1 MLRSRR
7 PEEGGGLTS
16 GGVSRSV
23 LRYNCRVW
31 KDTKTRRDRRNA
43 VVRVLALVV
52 VLLATALGAY
62 IVGRSQSPATLNEK
76 DRESLALYAEALD
89 TVRDNYVD
97 QKNIDPKKETYG
109 AIEGMLD
116 SLGDDGHTRFLTP
129 EERKQNDRSLSGT
142 YVGIG
147 IQLEEKNGEVV
158 VAAPINGSPAEE
170 AGISSDDVL
179 LAVDGESVRGDEVS
193 EVVEKVR
200 GPEGTS
206 VELTVRHDGE
216 RRTYDLQRAE
226 IDSPVASWALIP
238 GTDVGL
244 VLLSSFSDDSAQE
257 LQNAFEEAKAAG
269 ARRFILDL
277 RNNPGGRL
285 DQAVDMAGY
294 FLETESVVYI
304 RKDASGER
312 EEITVE
318 GDPEST
324 KAPLAVV
331 VDGGSASSAEILAG
345 ALRDNDRAPVVGETT
360 FGTGTV
366 LSEFVLRDG
375 SSILLGVAEWLTP
388 DGDFIRN
395 TGITP
400 DVRVSLSEG
409 TEPLTPDDVRDL
421 SRDETL
427 QKDAQLRTAYEKLQS
442 Q

>member
-1 MLRSRR
+1 
-7 PEEGGGLTS
+7 
-16 GGVSRSV
+16 
-23 LRYNCRVW
+23 VW
-31 KDTKTRRDRRNA
+31 KTTQTRRDLRNA
-43 VVRVLALVV
+43 VARVLFLVV

-62 IVGRSQSPATLNEK
+62 MVGRSQSPATLDEK
-76 DRESLALYAEALD
+76 DRKSLALYAEALD
-89 TVRDNYVD
+89 TVRKNYVD
-97 QKNIDPKKETYG
+97 QKDIDPRKETYG
-109 AIEGMLD
+109 AIEGMLET
-116 SLGDDGHTRFLTP
+116 LGDGGHTRFLTP
-129 EERKQNDRSLSGT
+129 AERKQNDQSLSGT

-147 IQLEEKNGEVV
+147 VQLETKNGEVV
-158 VAAPINGSPAEE
+158 VAAPIDGSPAEK

-179 LAVDGESVRGDEVS
+179 VAVDGKSVRGDEVS
-193 EVVEKVR
+193 EVVEKVK

-216 RRTYDLQRAE
+216 RRTYNLQRAE

-238 GTDVGL
+238 GTHVAI
-244 VLLSSFSDDSAQE
+244 VLLSSFSDDSSQE

-285 DQAVDMAGY
+285 DQAVEMAGY
-294 FLETESVVYI
+294 FLEPESVVYI

-324 KAPLAVV
+324 EAPLAVV

-345 ALRDNDRAPVVGETT
+345 ALRDNDRAPVIGETT

-400 DVRVSLSEG
+400 DVKVSLSKG
-409 TEPLTPDDVRDL
+409 TEPLTPGDARDL
-421 SRDETL
+421 SRGEIL
-427 QKDAQLRTAYEKLQS
+427 EKDAQLRTAYERLQS

>member
-1 MLRSRR
+1 
-7 PEEGGGLTS
+7 
-16 GGVSRSV
+16 
-23 LRYNCRVW
+23 VW
-31 KDTKTRRDRRNA
+31 KDTKTRRELRIS
-43 VVRVLALVV
+43 VGRVLVLLVL
-52 VLLATALGAY
+52 LLATGFGAY
-62 IVGRSQSPATLNEK
+62 MVGRSQSPATLHKE
-76 DRESLALYAEALD
+76 DRKSVALYAEALD
-89 TVRDNYVD
+89 TVRNNYVD
-97 QKNIDPKKETYG
+97 QKDIDPKKETYG

-129 EERKQNDRSLSGT
+129 EERKQNDQSLSGT

-147 IQLEEKNGEVV
+147 VQLEEKNGEVV
-158 VAAPINGSPAEE
+158 VAAPIDGSPAEE

-193 EVVEKVR
+193 EVVEKVK
-200 GPEGTS
+200 GQEGTS
-206 VELTVRHDGE
+206 VEVTLRHDGE
-216 RRTYDLQRAE
+216 RRTYELQRAE

-238 GTDVGL
+238 GTNVGL
-244 VLLSSFSDDSAQE
+244 VLLSSFSDDSAKE

-285 DQAVDMAGY
+285 DQAVEMAGY
-294 FLETESVVYI
+294 FLEPESVVYI

-312 EEITVE
+312 EEIKVE

-324 KAPLAVV
+324 EAPLAVV
-331 VDGGSASSAEILAG
+331 VDGGTASSAEILAG
-345 ALRDNDRAPVVGETT
+345 TLRDNDRAPVVGETT

-366 LSEFVLRDG
+366 LSEFVLSDG

-400 DVRVSLSEG
+400 DLRVPLPEG
-409 TEPLTPDDVRDL
+409 TEPLTPVDARDL
-421 SRDETL
+421 SRDEIL
-427 QKDAQLRTAYEKLQS
+427 GKDAQLRTAYEELQ
-442 Q
+442 

>member
-1 MLRSRR
+1 
-7 PEEGGGLTS
+7 
-16 GGVSRSV
+16 V
-23 LRYNCRVW
+23 LRYNCCVW
-31 KDTKTRRDRRNA
+31 KDTKTGRDRRNA

-62 IVGRSQSPATLNEK
+62 MVGRSQSPATLDER

-89 TVRDNYVD
+89 TVRNNYVD
-97 QKNIDPKKETYG
+97 QKDIDSKKETYG
-109 AIEGMLD
+109 AIEGMLE

-129 EERKQNDRSLSGT
+129 EERKQNDQSLSGT

-147 IQLEEKNGEVV
+147 VQLEEENGEVV
-158 VAAPINGSPAEE
+158 VAAPIDGSPAEK

-179 LAVDGESVRGDEVS
+179 LAVDGKSVRGDEVS
-193 EVVEKVR
+193 EVVEKVK
-200 GPEGTS
+200 GPEGTN

-226 IDSPVASWALIP
+226 IDSPVASWTLIP

-285 DQAVDMAGY
+285 DQAVEMAGY
-294 FLETESVVYI
+294 FLEPESVVYV

-324 KAPLAVV
+324 EAPLAVM

-388 DGDFIRN
+388 NGDFIRN

-400 DVRVSLSEG
+400 DVKVSLSEG
-409 TEPLTPDDVRDL
+409 TEPLTPDDARDL
-421 SRDETL
+421 SRQDILE
-427 QKDAQLRTAYEKLQS
+427 KDAQLRTAYEKLQG
-442 Q
+442 QY

>member
-1 MLRSRR
+1 
-7 PEEGGGLTS
+7 
-16 GGVSRSV
+16 
-23 LRYNCRVW
+23 
-31 KDTKTRRDRRNA
+31 
-43 VVRVLALVV
+43 
-52 VLLATALGAY
+52 LLAVGLGGFW
-62 IVGRSQSPATLNEK
+62 VGRAQSPATLDRQ
-76 DRESLALYAEALD
+76 DRESVALYAEALD
-89 TVRDNYVD
+89 VVRNNYVD
-97 QKNIDPKKETYG
+97 QEDIDSKKETYG
-109 AIEGMLD
+109 AIKGMLD
-116 SLGDDGHTRFLTP
+116 TLGDDGHTRFLTP
-129 EERKQNDRSLSGT
+129 AEREQNDQSLSGT

-147 IQLEEKNGEVV
+147 VQLEEKNGEVV
-158 VAAPINGSPAEE
+158 VAAPIDGSPAEK

-179 LAVDGESVRGDEVS
+179 LAVDGKSVRGDEVP
-193 EVVEKVR
+193 EVVEKVK
-200 GPEGTS
+200 GPKGTS
-206 VELTVRHDGE
+206 VELTVRQDGE

-244 VLLSSFSDDSAQE
+244 VLLSSFSDNSAQE

-285 DQAVDMAGY
+285 DQAVKMAGY
-294 FLETESVVYI
+294 FLEPESVVYI

-312 EEITVE
+312 EEIKVE

-324 KAPLAVV
+324 EAPLAVV

-366 LSEFVLRDG
+366 LSEFVLKDG

-395 TGITP
+395 TGIAP
-400 DVRVSLSEG
+400 DVRVPLSEG
-409 TEPLTPDDVRDL
+409 TEPLTPDDVSGL
-421 SRDETL
+421 SRQEIL
-427 QKDAQLRTAYEKLQS
+427 KKDAQLRTAYEKLEGQ
-442 Q
+442 

>member
-1 MLRSRR
+1 M
-7 PEEGGGLTS
+7 
-16 GGVSRSV
+16 
-23 LRYNCRVW
+23 LRYNWRVW
-31 KDTKTRRDRRNA
+31 KDTKTRRDLRNA
-43 VVRVLALVV
+43 LARVLLLVV
-52 VLLATALGAY
+52 LVLATAFGAY
-62 IVGRSQSPATLNEK
+62 MVGRSQSPATLNEK
-76 DRESLALYAEALD
+76 DKESVALYAEALD

-97 QKNIDPKKETYG
+97 QKNIDPKKGTYG

-116 SLGDDGHTRFLTP
+116 TLGDGGHTRFLTP
-129 EERKQNDRSLSGT
+129 AEREQNDRSLSGT

-158 VAAPINGSPAEE
+158 VAAPIDGSPAEE

-179 LAVDGESVRGDEVS
+179 LAVDGKSIRGDEVS
-193 EVVEKVR
+193 EVVEKVK

-206 VELTVRHDGE
+206 VELTVRHEGE

-226 IDSPVASWALIP
+226 IDSPVASWAMIP
-238 GTDVGL
+238 GTNVAL

-257 LQNAFEEAKAAG
+257 LQNAFEEAQASG

-285 DQAVDMAGY
+285 DQAVEMAGY
-294 FLETESVVYI
+294 FLEPESIVYI

-324 KAPLAVV
+324 DAPLAVL

-400 DVRVSLSEG
+400 DFNVSLSEG
-409 TEPLTPDDVRDL
+409 TEPITPDDARDL
-421 SRDETL
+421 SRQDILE
-427 QKDAQLRTAYEKLQS
+427 KDAQLRTAYEKLQG

>member
-1 MLRSRR
+1 
-7 PEEGGGLTS
+7 
-16 GGVSRSV
+16 
-23 LRYNCRVW
+23 VW

-62 IVGRSQSPATLNEK
+62 MVGRSQSPATLNEK
-76 DRESLALYAEALD
+76 DREGLALYAEALD
-89 TVRDNYVD
+89 TVRNNYVD
-97 QKNIDPKKETYG
+97 QKNIHPKKETYG
-109 AIEGMLD
+109 AIEGMLET
-116 SLGDDGHTRFLTP
+116 LGDDGHTRFLTP
-129 EERKQNDRSLSGT
+129 AEREQNDQSLSGT

-147 IQLEEKNGEVV
+147 VQLEEKNGEVV
-158 VAAPINGSPAEE
+158 VAAPIDGSPAEE

-179 LAVDGESVRGDEVS
+179 LTVDGKSVKGDEVS
-193 EVVEKVR
+193 EVVEKVK
-200 GPEGTS
+200 GPEGS
-206 VELTVRHDGE
+206 RVELTVRHEGE

-257 LQNAFEEAKAAG
+257 LQNTFEQAKVAG

-285 DQAVDMAGY
+285 DQAVEMAGY
-294 FLETESVVYI
+294 FLEPESVVYI

-324 KAPLAVV
+324 EAPLAVV

-345 ALRDNDRAPVVGETT
+345 ALRDNDRAPVIGETT

-395 TGITP
+395 SGITP
-400 DVRVSLSEG
+400 DVRVPLSEG

-421 SRDETL
+421 SRDKIFE
-427 QKDAQLRTAYEKLQS
+427 KDAQLRTAYAKLQS

>member
-1 MLRSRR
+1 M
-7 PEEGGGLTS
+7 
-16 GGVSRSV
+16 
-23 LRYNCRVW
+23 
-31 KDTKTRRDRRNA
+31 
-43 VVRVLALVV
+43 
-52 VLLATALGAY
+52 
-62 IVGRSQSPATLNEK
+62 
-76 DRESLALYAEALD
+76 LD
-89 TVRDNYVD
+89 T
-97 QKNIDPKKETYG
+97 
-109 AIEGMLD
+109 
-116 SLGDDGHTRFLTP
+116 LGDGGHTRFLTP
-129 EERKQNDRSLSGT
+129 TEREQNDRSLSGT

-147 IQLEEKNGEVV
+147 VQLEEKNGEVV
-158 VAAPINGSPAEE
+158 VAAPIDGSPAEE

-179 LAVDGESVRGDEVS
+179 VAVDGKSVRGDEVS
-193 EVVEKVR
+193 EVVEKVK

-206 VELTVRHDGE
+206 VELTVRHEGE
-216 RRTYDLQRAE
+216 RRSYDLQRAE
-226 IDSPVASWALIP
+226 IDSPVASWAMIP
-238 GTDVGL
+238 GTNVAL

-257 LQNAFEEAKAAG
+257 LQNAFEEAQASG

-285 DQAVDMAGY
+285 DQAVEMAGY
-294 FLETESVVYI
+294 FLEPESVVYI

-324 KAPLAVV
+324 DAPLAVL

-400 DVRVSLSEG
+400 DVKVSLSEG
-409 TEPLTPDDVRDL
+409 TEPLTPDDARDL
-421 SRDETL
+421 SRQDILE
-427 QKDAQLRTAYEKLQS
+427 KDAQLRTAYEKLQG

>member
-1 MLRSRR
+1 M
-7 PEEGGGLTS
+7 
-16 GGVSRSV
+16 
-23 LRYNCRVW
+23 LRYNCCVW
-31 KDTKTRRDRRNA
+31 KDTKTKRDRRNA
-43 VVRVLALVV
+43 VARALALVV

-62 IVGRSQSPATLNEK
+62 LVGRSQSPATLNGK
-76 DRESLALYAEALD
+76 DREGLALYAEALD
-89 TVRDNYVD
+89 TVRNNYVD
-97 QKNIDPKKETYG
+97 QKNIHPKKETYG
-109 AIEGMLD
+109 AIEGMLET
-116 SLGDDGHTRFLTP
+116 LGDDGHTRFLTP
-129 EERKQNDRSLSGT
+129 AEREQNDQSLSGT

-147 IQLEEKNGEVV
+147 VQLEEKNGEVV
-158 VAAPINGSPAEE
+158 IAAPIDGSPAEE

-179 LAVDGESVRGDEVS
+179 LTVDGKSVKGDEVS
-193 EVVEKVR
+193 EVVEKVK
-200 GPEGTS
+200 GPEGS
-206 VELTVRHDGE
+206 RVELTVRHEGE

-257 LQNAFEEAKAAG
+257 LQNTFEQAKVAG

-285 DQAVDMAGY
+285 DQAVEMAGY
-294 FLETESVVYI
+294 FLEPESVVYI

-324 KAPLAVV
+324 EAPLAVV

-345 ALRDNDRAPVVGETT
+345 ALRDNDRAPVIGETT

-395 TGITP
+395 SGITP
-400 DVRVSLSEG
+400 DVRVPLSEG

-421 SRDETL
+421 SRDKIFE
-427 QKDAQLRTAYEKLQS
+427 KDAQLRTAYEKLQS

>member
-1 MLRSRR
+1 L
-7 PEEGGGLTS
+7 
-16 GGVSRSV
+16 V
-23 LRYNCRVW
+23 L
-31 KDTKTRRDRRNA
+31 
-43 VVRVLALVV
+43 
-52 VLLATALGAY
+52 VLLTTALGAY
-62 IVGRSQSPATLNEK
+62 MVGRSQSPATLNEK

-97 QKNIDPKKETYG
+97 QKDIDPKKETYG
-109 AIEGMLD
+109 AIEGMLK

-129 EERKQNDRSLSGT
+129 EERKQNDQSLSGT

-147 IQLEEKNGEVV
+147 VQLEEKNGEVV
-158 VAAPINGSPAEE
+158 VAAPIDGSPAED

-179 LAVDGESVRGDEVS
+179 LAVDGKSVRGDEVS
-193 EVVEKVR
+193 EVVEKVK

-206 VELTVRHDGE
+206 VELTVRHEGE

-226 IDSPVASWALIP
+226 IDSPVASWAMIP
-238 GTDVGL
+238 GTNVAL

-285 DQAVDMAGY
+285 DQAVEMAGY
-294 FLETESVVYI
+294 FLEPESVVYI

-312 EEITVE
+312 EEIKVE

-324 KAPLAVV
+324 EAPLAVV
-331 VDGGSASSAEILAG
+331 VDGGTASSAEILAG
-345 ALRDNDRAPVVGETT
+345 TLRDNDRAPVVGETT

-366 LSEFVLRDG
+366 LSEFVLSDG

-400 DVRVSLSEG
+400 DLRVPLPEG
-409 TEPLTPDDVRDL
+409 TEPLTPVDARDL
-421 SRDETL
+421 SRDEIL
-427 QKDAQLRTAYEKLQS
+427 GKDAQLRTAYEELQ
-442 Q
+442 

>member
-1 MLRSRR
+1 
-7 PEEGGGLTS
+7 
-16 GGVSRSV
+16 
-23 LRYNCRVW
+23 VW
-31 KDTKTRRDRRNA
+31 KDTKTGRDRRNA

-62 IVGRSQSPATLNEK
+62 MVGRSQSPATLDER

-89 TVRDNYVD
+89 TVRNNYVD
-97 QKNIDPKKETYG
+97 QKDIDSKKETYG
-109 AIEGMLD
+109 AIEGMLET
-116 SLGDDGHTRFLTP
+116 LGDDGHTRFLTP
-129 EERKQNDRSLSGT
+129 EERKQNDQSLSGT

-147 IQLEEKNGEVV
+147 VQLEEENGEVV
-158 VAAPINGSPAEE
+158 VAAPIDGSPAEK

-179 LAVDGESVRGDEVS
+179 LAVDGKSVRGDEVS
-193 EVVEKVR
+193 EVVEKVK
-200 GPEGTS
+200 GPEGTN

-226 IDSPVASWALIP
+226 IDSPVASWTLIP

-285 DQAVDMAGY
+285 DQAVEMAGY
-294 FLETESVVYI
+294 FLEPESVVYV

-324 KAPLAVV
+324 EAPLAVM

-388 DGDFIRN
+388 NGDFIRN

-400 DVRVSLSEG
+400 DVKVSLSEG
-409 TEPLTPDDVRDL
+409 TEPLTPDDARDL
-421 SRDETL
+421 SRQDILE
-427 QKDAQLRTAYEKLQS
+427 KDAQLRTAYEKLQG
-442 Q
+442 QY

>member
-1 MLRSRR
+1 ML
-7 PEEGGGLTS
+7 L
-16 GGVSRSV
+16 V
-23 LRYNCRVW
+23 L
-31 KDTKTRRDRRNA
+31 
-43 VVRVLALVV
+43 
-52 VLLATALGAY
+52 LLATGFGAY
-62 IVGRSQSPATLNEK
+62 MVGRSQSPATLDEK
-76 DRESLALYAEALD
+76 DRKSLALYAEALD

-97 QKNIDPKKETYG
+97 QKDINSKKETYG

-129 EERKQNDRSLSGT
+129 AEREQNDKSLSGT

-147 IQLEEKNGEVV
+147 VQLEKKNGEVV
-158 VAAPINGSPAEE
+158 VAAPIDGSPAEA

-179 LAVDGESVRGDEVS
+179 LAVDGKSVRGDEVS
-193 EVVEKVR
+193 EVVEKVK

-226 IDSPVASWALIP
+226 IDSPVASWTLIP

-244 VLLSSFSDDSAQE
+244 VLLSSFSDASAQE

-285 DQAVDMAGY
+285 DQAVQMAGY
-294 FLETESVVYI
+294 FLEPESVVYI

-324 KAPLAVV
+324 EAPLAVLV
-331 VDGGSASSAEILAG
+331 NGGSASSAEILAG

-366 LSEFVLRDG
+366 LSEFVLSDG
-375 SSILLGVAEWLTP
+375 SSILLGIAEWLTP

-400 DVRVSLSEG
+400 DVRVPLSEG

-421 SRDETL
+421 SRNEIFE
-427 QKDAQLRTAYEKLQS
+427 KDAQLRTAYEKLQS

>member
-1 MLRSRR
+1 
-7 PEEGGGLTS
+7 
-16 GGVSRSV
+16 
-23 LRYNCRVW
+23 VW
-31 KDTKTRRDRRNA
+31 QDTKTRHDRRNA
-43 VVRVLALVV
+43 VVRALALVV

-62 IVGRSQSPATLNEK
+62 MVGRSQSPATLNEK
-76 DRESLALYAEALD
+76 DRESVALYAEALD
-89 TVRDNYVD
+89 TVRKNYVD
-97 QKNIDPKKETYG
+97 QKDIDSKKETYG
-109 AIEGMLD
+109 AIEGMLQT
-116 SLGDDGHTRFLTP
+116 LGDDGHTRFLTP
-129 EERKQNDRSLSGT
+129 EERKQNDQSLSGT

-147 IQLEEKNGEVV
+147 VQLEEKDGEVV
-158 VAAPINGSPAEE
+158 VAAPIDGSPAED

-179 LAVDGESVRGDEVS
+179 LAVDGKSVRGDEVS
-193 EVVEKVR
+193 EVVEKVK

-206 VELTVRHDGE
+206 VELTLRHDGQ

-226 IDSPVASWALIP
+226 IDSPVASWTLIP

-285 DQAVDMAGY
+285 DQAVKMAGY
-294 FLETESVVYI
+294 FLEPESVVYI

-324 KAPLAVV
+324 EAPLAVV
-331 VDGGSASSAEILAG
+331 VDGGTASSAEILAG

-388 DGDFIRN
+388 NGDFIRN

-400 DVRVSLSEG
+400 GVRVSLSEG
-409 TEPLTPDDVRDL
+409 AQPLGPDDVRDL
-421 SRDETL
+421 SLDEVFE
-427 QKDAQLRTAYEKLQS
+427 KDAQLRTAYEKLQS